1 MLKITFVIHVDSYF
15 TGLIELVRFL
25 AKSGHADPT
34 LLFPRAYPNL
44 SKHLSVC
51 EAEGIN
57 AVQFVVAHDAEVRR
71 LHSRIFHRVIG
82 RTTSG
87 FLNHLTAL
95 KAASKRIANH
105 LRSHP
110 ADLLVFGG
118 DIVGHD
124 MALYIAEGH
133 ALGIPSAIVPGWMA
147 GPREPAEHNFHNPQ
161 FSLARVANKLF
172 GAAHPH
178 WVYEHEGRKLLRLPA
193 EHALALETLRLAPPL
208 PWILHSGRA
217 DVIAV
222 ESEAA
227 REYGVRE
234 GLPGDRIAVVGSRT
248 HDIMSKVISGKV
260 RYMKAL
266 LDELSLPE
274 GKRLILCALPPD
286 MISGGGR
293 PGCEFSDFEEMARFW
308 MASLCSIHEA
318 NVVVSLHPSTPP
330 EAVPFLE
337 AYGAKIS
344 FRPVAELIPLCDLY
358 VACISSTIQWA
369 IACGRPVI
377 NYDAYRYRYSD
388 YAGVEGVLVAE
399 TRDEF
404 RAVLERLTADENF
417 YRKVAADQAAAG
429 PKWGI
434 LDGQA
439 GQRIL
444 SLFQELVSPKA
455 SAIRS

>member
-25 AKSGHADPT
+25 AKSGHGEPT

-44 SKHLSVC
+44 SKHLAIC
-51 EAEGIN
+51 EAEGIH
-57 AVQFVVAHDAEVRR
+57 AIQFIETKSTGPRR
-71 LHSRIFHRVIG
+71 LHSRILQRTIG
-82 RTTSG
+82 RTASG
-87 FLNHLTAL
+87 FLNHLTTL
-95 KAASKRIANH
+95 KAASKEIASH
-105 LRSHP
+105 LRCHP
-110 ADLLVFGG
+110 TDLLVFGG
-118 DIVGHD
+118 DIAGHD
-124 MALYIAEGH
+124 MALYIAAGH

-147 GPREPAEHNFHNPQ
+147 SAREPAEHNLHNPQ
-161 FSLARVANKLF
+161 FSLDRIANRLF
-172 GAAHPH
+172 GAIYPQ

-234 GLPGDRIAVVGSRT
+234 GLPGETIAVVGSRT
-248 HDIMSKVISGKV
+248 HDIMSNVISRKEGH
-260 RYMKAL
+260 RKAL
-266 LDELSLPE
+266 LDELSLSD

-293 PGCEFSDFEEMARFW
+293 PGCEFSDFEDMARFW
-308 MASLCSIHEA
+308 MASLCSVPGA

-330 EAVPFLE
+330 ETVLFLHG
-337 AYGAKIS
+337 YGAKIS

-369 IACGRPVI
+369 IACGKPVV
-377 NYDAYRYRYSD
+377 NYDAYLYRYSD
-388 YAGVEGVLVAE
+388 YVGVPGVLAAE

-404 RAVLERLTADENF
+404 SAALGKLTADENF
-417 YRKVAADQAAAG
+417 YRKIAADQAAAG

-434 LDGQA
+434 LDGKA

-444 SLFQELVSPKA
+444 ALFQELTSPKA
-455 SAIRS
+455 SVTCS